1 MRFNVWWIR
10 LEEVMEA
17 PNSIKFQT
25 ADQTQ
30 TKITLNQRDIHSFSA
45 IFKSTSSK
53 YKPSI
58 DYTPQSPKK
67 DTTWLEYS
75 NGYAEST
82 DDALNQLT
90 QQKGSILLKFTNV
103 TKQNTGIHTLFK
115 GLEQQPNVKH
125 LIVRYSSLSQQ
136 MIKNIERVL
145 QLNDGIAWLVL
156 DHNEIDDA
164 GATDI
169 ANGLKDN
176 DQVEHVVLSHNHIGN
191 DGAKAIANMMQSN
204 HSFKTLFLHNNQ
216 ISDAG
221 IQALAE
227 GIQQRPPLDVVDIR
241 NNVINE
247 NIKDQF
253 QNVCNRLA
261 IRCHC

>member
-1 MRFNVWWIR
+1 
-10 LEEVMEA
+10 MEA
-17 PNSIKFQT
+17 PNSIKFQSI
-25 ADQTQ
+25 DNTQ
-30 TKITLNQRDIHSFSA
+30 LQSVLNARDIDEFNT
-45 IFKSTSSK
+45 IFKSKSAN
-53 YKPSI
+53 YKPPI

-82 DDALNQLT
+82 DDALNQLN
-90 QQKGSILLKFTNV
+90 QMKQKKGAVLLKFSNI
-103 TKQNTGIHTLFK
+103 TKQNTGIHSLFK

-125 LIVRYSSLSQQ
+125 LIVRHSSLSQQ

-176 DQVEHVVLSHNHIGN
+176 DQVEHVVLSHNQIGN
-191 DGAKAIANMMQSN
+191 DGANAIANMMQSN

-227 GIQQRPPLDVVDIR
+227 GIQKRPPLDVVDIR
-241 NNVINE
+241 NNPISE
-247 NIKDQF
+247 GIKQAF
-253 QNVCNRLA
+253 QTHCDRLG
-261 IRCHC
+261 IRCYS